1 MRARGTVVM
10 AGSRLRNPRFWA
22 PLVALGAGVAVFA
35 LLVAT
40 RPVIETKPPTALAP
54 LVRVV
59 PVEVQDVQLS
69 VRTHGTVTPR
79 TESELIPEVSGPVVW
94 LSPALVSGGFFEEGE
109 ALLRIDPRDYEGALE
124 QASALLAQRRSEL
137 DRARKNLERREGLAE
152 RRFASAAELD
162 DARNAERVASA
173 TLRAAR
179 AELDRATRDLERTE
193 LRAPYAGRVR
203 DERVDF
209 GQFLNRG
216 TAIATIYAVD
226 YAEVRLPLPDAELA
240 LLDLPSLYRD
250 RQDDESGPVVILRA
264 HFAGAPRE
272 WRGHI
277 VRTEGE
283 IDARTRMVHVVA
295 RVQDPYARRS
305 ESDAAPLAVG
315 LFVEAEILGRRA
327 EGVIVLPSEA
337 LRGANRVLVVDDA
350 GSLRFRDVQVLRA
363 GRSEVVISSGLAA
376 GERVCVSPLEAAV
389 DGMAVRTMEST
400 S

>member
-1 MRARGTVVM
+1 M
-10 AGSRLRNPRFWA
+10 AESGIRSPRFWA
-22 PLVALGAGVAVFA
+22 PLAALGVGFAVFT
-35 LLVAT
+35 LLMAT
-40 RPVIETKPPTALAP
+40 RPALETRPPAALAP

-59 PVEVQDVQLS
+59 AVEVQDVQLS
-69 VRTHGTVTPR
+69 VRTHGTVAPR

-94 LSPALVSGGFFEEGE
+94 LSPALVSGGFFERGD
-109 ALLRIDPRDYEGALE
+109 ALLRVDPRDYEAALE
-124 QASALLAQRRSEL
+124 QARALLAQRRSEL
-137 DRARKNLERREGLAE
+137 DRARKNLKRREGLAE

-162 DARNAERVASA
+162 DAKNAERVATA
-173 TLRAAR
+173 MLRAAR

-193 LRAPYAGRVR
+193 IHAPYAGRVR
-203 DERVDF
+203 DERVDV

-216 TAIATIYAVD
+216 TPIATIYAVD
-226 YAEVRLPLPDAELA
+226 FAEVRLPVPDSELA

-250 RQDDESGPVVILRA
+250 RDEGESGPVVILRA

-283 IDARTRMVHVVA
+283 IDARSRMVHVVA
-295 RVQDPYARRS
+295 RVEDPYARNA
-305 ESDAAPLAVG
+305 ESDTAPLAVG

-327 EGVIVLPSEA
+327 EGVTVLPVEA
-337 LRGANRVLVVDDA
+337 LRGGSRVLVVDDA
-350 GSLRFRDVQVLRA
+350 GSLRFRDVEVLRE
-363 GRSEVVISSGLAA
+363 GRSEVVISSGLSA

-389 DGMAVRTMEST
+389 DGMAVRTMESR